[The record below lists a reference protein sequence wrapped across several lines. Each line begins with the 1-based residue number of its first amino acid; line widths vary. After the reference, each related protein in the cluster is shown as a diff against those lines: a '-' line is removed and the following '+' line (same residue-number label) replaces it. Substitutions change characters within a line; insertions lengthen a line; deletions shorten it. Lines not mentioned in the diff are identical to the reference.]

1 MEAWDEEVRDDW
13 TKKDLTIWFGVNS
26 LAQNRTAFFPPQ
38 HLKIDGIVN
47 PQYKCGPPVRMD
59 PTGFPDPSG
68 LQATTYAFASWQ
80 VICNITKPKPKDA
93 RCSLTQP
100 STTTPPF
107 FATLALALAKTSTPT
122 HATPML
128 DSFSSLRTRS
138 WYRLKTGRSR
148 QNGDW
153 FAAVDLDKAGLGYEN
168 VYSFNGSRVPPNNQ
182 TIFFQGLRGIFLI
195 GLTNGTHPARE
206 PKVPGKMQSVISF
219 KKHLGTLNIRK
230 GDGFPKRVFFN
241 GEECELPKFFPK
253 KSSGLTLSGI
263 GFLPLIPS

>member
-1 MEAWDEEVRDDW
+1 MLLYDVTGLKSMCKNTQESPERQIRKYTCLKLLCLGNSILNFTLYKKSLESERLAYE
-13 TKKDLTIWFGVNS
+13 TKSLNVFFLHHQRNKNRIRSRNHNPSS

-138 WYRLKTGRSR
+138 WTLK
-148 QNGDW
+148 
-153 FAAVDLDKAGLGYEN
+153 A
-168 VYSFNGSRVPPNNQ
+168 
-182 TIFFQGLRGIFLI
+182 
-195 GLTNGTHPARE
+195 
-206 PKVPGKMQSVISF
+206 KVWAKR
-219 KKHLGTLNIRK
+219 KHMA
-230 GDGFPKRVFFN
+230 
-241 GEECELPKFFPK
+241 FPK
-253 KSSGLTLSGI
+253 KLPCPDNCGISLNWHVNSGYADGWSARVTVFNWGANAVGTGLLLWI
-263 GFLPLIPS
+263 WIKLV

>member
-1 MEAWDEEVRDDW
+1 
-13 TKKDLTIWFGVNS
+13 
-26 LAQNRTAFFPPQ
+26 
-38 HLKIDGIVN
+38 
-47 PQYKCGPPVRMD
+47 MD

-107 FATLALALAKTSTPT
+107 FATLALAKTSTPT

-148 QNGDW
+148 QKYGQRGNTWLSLRSFLVLTTVESVLTGMLTRATLMDGRLGTSWYLLDW
-153 FAAVDLDKAGLGYEN
+153 SHKRDASCERA
-168 VYSFNGSRVPPNNQ
+168 
-182 TIFFQGLRGIFLI
+182 
-195 GLTNGTHPARE
+195 
-206 PKVPGKMQSVISF
+206 VPGKMQSVISF

-241 GEECELPKFFPK
+241 REECELPKFFPK
-253 KSSGLTLSGI
+253 KSFGLRLSGI
-263 GFLPLIPS
+263 GFLPLIPLVIMCWF

>member
-1 MEAWDEEVRDDW
+1 
-13 TKKDLTIWFGVNS
+13 
-26 LAQNRTAFFPPQ
+26 
-38 HLKIDGIVN
+38 
-47 PQYKCGPPVRMD
+47 MD

-68 LQATTYAFASWQ
+68 LQATTYAFSSWQ

-107 FATLALALAKTSTPT
+107 FATLVLALALAKTSTPT

-148 QNGDW
+148 KNGAW

-253 KSSGLTLSGI
+253 KSSGLRLSGI
-263 GFLPLIPS
+263 GFLPLIPLVITLQENSGILREKIVGMSSE

>member
-1 MEAWDEEVRDDW
+1 
-13 TKKDLTIWFGVNS
+13 
-26 LAQNRTAFFPPQ
+26 
-38 HLKIDGIVN
+38 
-47 PQYKCGPPVRMD
+47 MD

-122 HATPML
+122 YATLML
-128 DSFSSLRTRS
+128 DSFSSLRTLS

-241 GEECELPKFFPK
+241 GKECKLPKFFPK
-253 KSSGLTLSGI
+253 KSTGLRLSGI
-263 GFLPLIPS
+263 GFLPLIPLVIMCWF

>member
-1 MEAWDEEVRDDW
+1 
-13 TKKDLTIWFGVNS
+13 
-26 LAQNRTAFFPPQ
+26 
-38 HLKIDGIVN
+38 
-47 PQYKCGPPVRMD
+47 MD

-93 RCSLTQP
+93 CCSLTQP
-100 STTTPPF
+100 SATTPPF
-107 FATLALALAKTSTPT
+107 FATLALALALAKTSTPT

-148 QNGDW
+148 QNLNWHVNSGYADGWSARVTVFNWGANAVGTDYFLPRTSWYLLDW
-153 FAAVDLDKAGLGYEN
+153 SHKRDASCERA
-168 VYSFNGSRVPPNNQ
+168 
-182 TIFFQGLRGIFLI
+182 
-195 GLTNGTHPARE
+195 
-206 PKVPGKMQSVISF
+206 VPGKMQSVISF

-253 KSSGLTLSGI
+253 KSSGLRLSGI
-263 GFLPLIPS
+263 GFLPLIPLVIMCWF